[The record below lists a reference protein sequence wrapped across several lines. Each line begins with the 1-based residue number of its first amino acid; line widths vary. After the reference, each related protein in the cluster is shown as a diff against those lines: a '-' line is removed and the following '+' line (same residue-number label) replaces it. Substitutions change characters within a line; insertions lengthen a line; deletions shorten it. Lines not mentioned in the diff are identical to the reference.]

1 MAGFK
6 HNKACKIGLSTST
19 TYRFSMSSILRVCPS
34 LKNLQEQIKDI
45 IITFD
50 DFGVQQVRGLL
61 EIYGKDIEKGGHRYP
76 ALLSDSTLPQYEV
89 YKKLVWELGWG
100 GGGKSDEDVYE
111 VIIMDDSLRKL
122 LPDLVILIEIE
133 GVQWLETATCERGF
147 SLRTQI
153 LTAQRHRMGD
163 SLLACL
169 MMICSNGPSLHEKE
183 EVEKF
188 LLAVVARFKAFKS
201 RVQSRGCGAH
211 PQRASASKAKS
222 SDMSQLSGLENVVF
236 NDFIDDELDSE
247 DVSEQRASASLP
259 DSVPIES
266 EEERAAR
273 EADEM
278 AALDAVGD
286 YEADPNVMLEDVPQD
301 IVIKTL
307 KVSCACVP
315 VLVYACVCVR
325 ACARRRYV
333 FVRICICIF

>member
-1 MAGFK
+1 
-6 HNKACKIGLSTST
+6 
-19 TYRFSMSSILRVCPS
+19 MSSQKKAR
-34 LKNLQEQIKDI
+34 
-45 IITFD
+45 
-50 DFGVQQVRGLL
+50 
-61 EIYGKDIEKGGHRYP
+61 
-76 ALLSDSTLPQYEV
+76 V
-89 YKKLVWELGWG
+89 YKKLVWERGWG

-188 LLAVVARFKAFKS
+188 LLAVVARFKAFKK
-201 RVQSRGCGAH
+201 RVPSKTCGGKG

-222 SDMSQLSGLENVVF
+222 SVLSQLSGLENVVF

-259 DSVPIES
+259 DCVPIES

-278 AALDAVGD
+278 AALDSVGD

-307 KVSCACVP
+307 KVLCACVP
-315 VLVYACVCVR
+315 VLVFACVCVCVR

-333 FVRICICIF
+333 FMRICI